1 MSKISRTL
9 CLFHAP
15 SLVSDPD
22 RIPSGCTALVLFSLP
37 SGLIIFKA
45 STAFAWVM
53 VMLRRAYFDRGLD
66 IF

>member
-15 SLVSDPD
+15 SLVSDHD

-37 SGLIIFKA
+37 SGLINFKA
-45 STAFAWVM
+45 STAFVWAI
-53 VMLRRAYFDRGLD
+53 LRGAYFDRGLD

>member
-15 SLVSDPD
+15 SLASDPD
-22 RIPSGCTALVLFSLP
+22 RIPRACTALVLFSLP

-53 VMLRRAYFDRGLD
+53 LRRAYFDRGLD

>member
-15 SLVSDPD
+15 SHVSDPD
-22 RIPSGCTALVLFSLP
+22 RIGSGYTALALFSLP
-37 SGLIIFKA
+37 SGLIIFKV
-45 STAFAWVM
+45 STALAEVT
-53 VMLRRAYFDRGLD
+53 LRRAYFDRGLD